1 MEEGERMSTVD
12 NRIVSMQFDN
22 GAFESKLGETMKS
35 LDSLKKSLDFSN
47 SQKNLGDLENA
58 GKNFNMGNM
67 GGVVEGISG
76 KFLALA
82 TVGVTALATIT
93 AKAVSS
99 GAAFVNSFSFQPIM
113 DGFHE
118 FETNMNSIQTI
129 LANTSSKGS
138 TLADVNKALQELN
151 TYSDK
156 TIYNFSEMARNI
168 GTFTAA
174 GVDLKTSVSSI
185 KGIANLAAISG
196 SSSEQASTAM
206 YQLSQAIA
214 SGSVKLMDWNSVV
227 NAGMGGES
235 FQKALFESGK
245 AMKTLTNVPA
255 GQTFEEWKKAGN
267 SFRDSL
273 QSGWVNTK
281 VLTSTLQAFTGDLTE
296 AQIMAMGYTKAQA
309 AELLKLGQTGL
320 QAATQVKTFTQLIG
334 TVKEAVG
341 SGWTQTFQTIF
352 GDFNESVA
360 LFTSMNNVI
369 GKFVGASADA
379 RNELLKGW
387 KDLGG
392 RTMLIDAFK
401 NAFTA
406 LGKVFGTIK
415 DAFREIFPPT
425 TSKDLI
431 DMTQAFLDFTKA
443 LIPAPQTLNEIKRI
457 FAGLFSVFSIF
468 KEVVKGVFSVFAS
481 LIGNLS
487 GAGDGALA
495 AGASFGDLLTHL
507 NDVLVKG
514 GAIREFFAK
523 VSAAVADLG
532 GFFSNII
539 ESVVGFFK
547 AFSGSREM
555 TTAVEGVSAG
565 FDRLSEAGGRFV
577 SLGDK
582 IMKVL
587 DAIKGVFSA
596 IWQYIGTWLG
606 ELGHKMAAA
615 LGPADFN
622 GVVDI
627 VNVGLLGGLVVLFKK
642 FLSGGL
648 KFDLGGGMFE
658 KIKESL
664 DGVTGTLKSM
674 QTELKAKALMEIA
687 IALGVLTASIVVL
700 SLIDSAALSKA
711 LVAITIGFGQLI
723 GAMTALDKIIGGAGS
738 AAKLGIVAAG
748 MTVMAGAVLVLSGAI
763 RVLSSLSPAELATGL
778 AGIAGALAIM
788 IGATQFMSTNA
799 KGLIAGGIAMA
810 AMATSL
816 NILALAVKSFA
827 EMSWGDMAKGLVG
840 IGVALGLITTAM
852 NFMPGPTILAA
863 GIGMIGVATGLRILA
878 NAIAAFG
885 EISWPDMAKG
895 FVGIGV
901 GLGII
906 VVAMNA
912 MPLTL
917 PIIAA
922 GLILVSIALMG
933 MAEAVKMMGENDLGE
948 LTKGL
953 GAFAIMLGVLVVA
966 VNAMT
971 MGLAGA
977 AALLVVSGALLVLS
991 HVLTT
996 LGQLSLAELAIGLG
1010 AIAGVLVVLGLA
1022 ALVMQPIVPTL
1033 YALGVAMAILGGSF
1047 ALFGIGAFLA
1057 AKAFEAVANA
1067 GKAGIA
1073 ILIDSI
1079 VLLIKA
1085 LPKFV
1090 MALVHSLVESAEDF
1104 LQAGATLLKIAT
1116 VFLGQLLDTVIELA
1130 PKIAAA
1136 IVAIVTGALK
1146 IIREKFPDIFATG
1159 IEILWT
1165 LLQGIKN
1172 NIGWITEAGVDIVVR
1187 FAKALSDN
1195 ADKLVNSAVDLLLAF
1210 TEAIAA
1216 RAGDIAGAGLNLL
1229 LAFIKGIS
1237 DNVNKIV
1244 ETVGTLIASFIT
1256 ALSNNYQ
1263 KIIDAGA
1270 NAIIKFVEGIGR
1282 DITKVVTK
1290 GTDVAIAFINAI
1302 GDNAVKFANAAGDA
1316 LVDFLNGMADAIRT
1330 HSKEL
1335 RDAGIN
1341 IAEAI
1346 ADGMTFGLAGK
1357 AKDVADGALGLA
1369 GKAVS
1374 GVGHFLGIGSPSRVF
1389 REIGGFM
1396 AAGMAMGLDKDQTA
1410 ENSAVAQAERIVAAF
1425 SKTLGDNPDMLIG
1438 LDASPVI
1445 TPVLDLTKVKA
1456 GATGLSNL
1464 LTTPTITPDV
1474 SIAQARTIATTAEL
1488 TSGGDTTPAYTGP
1501 SEVKFE
1507 QNIFSPEALSTN
1519 DIYRNT
1525 KSQIA
1530 LAKEEL
1536 KI

>member
-1 MEEGERMSTVD
+1 MSSVD
-12 NRIVSMQFDN
+12 NRVVSMQFDN
-22 GAFESKLGETMKS
+22 GTFESKLGETIKS
-35 LDSLKKSLDFSN
+35 IDGLKKSLDFSE
-47 SQKNLGDLENA
+47 SQRKLGDLENA

-93 AKAVSS
+93 SKAISS

-113 DGFHE
+113 DGFRE

-129 LANTSSKGS
+129 LANTQSKGS

-174 GVDLKTSVSSI
+174 GVDLKTSVASI

-214 SGSVKLMDWNSVV
+214 SGTVKLMDWNSVV

-255 GQTFEEWKKAGN
+255 GQTFEQWKAAGN

-273 QSGWVNTK
+273 QSGWITTK

-296 AQIMAMGYTKAQA
+296 AQIMAMGYTKQQA
-309 AELLKLGQTGL
+309 AELLKLGATGL

-360 LFTSMNNVI
+360 LFTGINNVI
-369 GKFVGASADA
+369 GKFVSESADA

-392 RTMLIDAFK
+392 RTLLIQAFK
-401 NAFTA
+401 DAFTA
-406 LGKVFGTIK
+406 VGQVLKTVK
-415 DAFREIFPPT
+415 EAFRDIFPPA
-425 TSKDLI
+425 TSKDLLSL
-431 DMTQAFLDFTKA
+431 TQGFADFAKA
-443 LIPAPQTLNEIKRI
+443 MKPAPETLKNLKSI
-457 FAGLFSVFSIF
+457 FEGLFSVFSIL
-468 KEVVKGVFSVFAS
+468 KEVIKGVFSVFAS

-487 GAGDGALA
+487 GAGSGALA
-495 AGASFGDLLTHL
+495 AGASFGEFLKHL

-514 GAIREFFAK
+514 GAIRDFFARI
-523 VSAAVADLG
+523 SDAVANLSQ
-532 GFFSNII
+532 FLSNVVG
-539 ESVVGFFK
+539 SVVSFFT
-547 AFSGSREM
+547 AFSGSKEM
-555 TTAVEGVSAG
+555 TGAVEGVSAG
-565 FDRLSEAGGRFV
+565 FDRLGVATSRFIG
-577 SLGDK
+577 LGEK
-582 IMKVL
+582 LAKVL

-596 IWQYIGTWLG
+596 IWQYIGTWLS
-606 ELGHKMAAA
+606 ELGDKMAKAF
-615 LGPADFN
+615 GPEDFS
-622 GVVDI
+622 GVVDT
-627 VNVGLLGGLVVLFKK
+627 VNVGLLGGLVLMFKK

-648 KFDLGGGMFE
+648 KLDVGGGMFD
-658 KIKESL
+658 KIKEAL

-687 IALGVLTASIVVL
+687 IALGVLTASILVL
-700 SLIDSAALSKA
+700 STINSASLTKA
-711 LVAITIGFGQLI
+711 LTAIGFAFGELL
-723 GAMTALDKIIGGAGS
+723 GAMAALDKVVGSVKGGAKLTL
-738 AAKLGIVAAG
+738 AATS
-748 MTVMAGAVLVLSGAI
+748 MTVMAGAMLVLAGAI
-763 RVLSSLSPAELATGL
+763 KILSTLDPGDLATGL
-778 AGIAGALAIM
+778 AGVGGALAIM
-788 IGATQFMSTNA
+788 VAAMKFMATDA
-799 KGLIAGGIAMA
+799 KGLIAGGIAMT
-810 AMATSL
+810 AMATAM

-827 EMSWGDMAKGLVG
+827 EMSWADMAKGLVG
-840 IGVALGLITTAM
+840 VALGLGAITLAM
-852 NFMPGPTILAA
+852 NFMPGPAILAA

-878 NAIAAFG
+878 NAVAAFG
-885 EISWPDMAKG
+885 DLSWSELAKG
-895 FVGIGV
+895 FVGVGV
-901 GLGII
+901 GLGLIAA
-906 VVAMNA
+906 AMNL
-912 MPLTL
+912 MPVTT

-922 GLILVSIALMG
+922 GLVLVGVAMIAL
-933 MAEAVKMMGENDLGE
+933 AEAVKMMAENDLGE
-948 LTKGL
+948 LVKGL
-953 GAFAIMLGVLVVA
+953 GAFAVMLGILTIA
-966 VNAMT
+966 LGAMT
-971 MGLAGA
+971 GTIGGA
-977 AALLVVSGALLVLS
+977 AALLVVSGAMLVLT
-991 HVLTT
+991 HVLKE
-996 LGQLSLAELAIGLG
+996 LGQLSLSELAIGLG

-1022 ALVMQPIVPTL
+1022 ALIMGPVVPTL

-1057 AKAFEAVANA
+1057 AKAFEAVAHA
-1067 GKAGIA
+1067 GKAGIE
-1073 ILIDSI
+1073 ILIESI
-1079 VLLIKA
+1079 VLFIKA
-1085 LPKFV
+1085 IPKFV
-1090 MALVHSLVESAEDF
+1090 EALVLSLANAAEDF
-1104 LQAGATLLKIAT
+1104 LNAGALLLKYAT
-1116 VFLGQLLDTVIELA
+1116 VFLGQLLDTIIVLA
-1130 PKIAAA
+1130 PKIAEA

-1146 IIREKFPDIFATG
+1146 IIREKFPDILETG
-1159 IEILWT
+1159 IQILYT

-1172 NIGWITEAGVDIVVR
+1172 NIGWITQAGVDIVVR
-1187 FAKALSDN
+1187 FAEALTDN
-1195 ADKLVNSAVDLLLAF
+1195 ADRLVTAAVELLTNFLNAFADHVGDIIAAGLNILLAVIKG
-1210 TEAIAA
+1210 IADNVVKIVNT
-1216 RAGDIAGAGLNLL
+1216 AGDI
-1229 LAFIKGIS
+1229 I
-1237 DNVNKIV
+1237 
-1244 ETVGTLIASFIT
+1244 TQFIT
-1256 ALSNNYQ
+1256 ALGDNLQ
-1263 KIIDAGA
+1263 RVIDAGGDL
-1270 NAIIKFVEGIGR
+1270 IVKFIEGIGR
-1282 DITKVVTK
+1282 NLTKVVTK

-1302 GDNAVKFANAAGDA
+1302 GDNAVKFANAAANA
-1316 LVDFLNGMADAIRT
+1316 LEDFLNGMAEAIRT

-1346 ADGMTFGLAGK
+1346 ADGMTFGLTGK
-1357 AKDVADGALGLA
+1357 VGDVVGGGVNLA
-1369 GKAVS
+1369 GKVVG

-1389 REIGGFM
+1389 REIGEFM
-1396 AAGMAMGLDKDQTA
+1396 AAGMAQGLDKDTTA
-1410 ENSAVAQAERIVAAF
+1410 EDSAVAQAERIVAAF

-1438 LDASPVI
+1438 LDANPVI

-1456 GATGLSNL
+1456 GAATLDSLMSLSV
-1464 LTTPTITPDV
+1464 ITPDV
-1474 SIAQARTIATTAEL
+1474 SIAQARMISTTTDLAGE
-1488 TSGGDTTPAYTGP
+1488 DKTPAYTGP
-1501 SEVKFE
+1501 TEVKFE

-1536 KI
+1536 NI